1 MRSGNVSSKTIKTRI
16 VNKHDTSANW
26 SKAVNFIPK
35 KGEIIIYDD
44 LRKIKVGD
52 GATKVSSLPF
62 VEQDLSN
69 YVTDSELSSTI
80 SETVS
85 TLSKS
90 IGLVEDE
97 ITSHTS
103 NTSNPHSV
111 TKSQIGL
118 GSVVNAGQTATPT
131 SGSNSYFTAGG
142 AYTLKQ
148 DILNQ
153 TLSYEDLGTI

>member
-1 MRSGNVSSKTIKTRI
+1 MPTKYLNVKIINRR
-16 VNKHDTSANW
+16 DTSTNW
-26 SKAVNFIPK
+26 AETGNAVLDA
-35 KGEIIIYDD
+35 GEIIVYTD
-44 LRKIKVGD
+44 LHKIKVGD
-52 GATKVSSLPF
+52 GTSTISTLPF
-62 VEQDLSN
+62 IGDEDLSN
-69 YVTDSELSSTI
+69 YVTESELASTI

-103 NTSNPHSV
+103 NTSNPHNV
-111 TKSQIGL
+111 TKAQVGL
-118 GSVVNAGQTATPT
+118 GSVVNAGQTAIPT
-131 SGSNSYFTAGG
+131 LGSTSYFTAGG

-153 TLSYEDLGTI
+153 TLSYDDLGTI

>member
-1 MRSGNVSSKTIKTRI
+1 MSTRYLNAKI
-16 VNKHDTSANW
+16 INRRDTSTNW
-26 SKAVNFIPK
+26 AETGNAVLDA
-35 KGEIIIYDD
+35 GEIIVYTD
-44 LRKIKVGD
+44 LHKIKVGD
-52 GATKVSSLPF
+52 GTSTISTLPF
-62 VEQDLSN
+62 IDDKDLSN
-69 YVTDSELSSTI
+69 YVTKSELASTI

-103 NTSNPHSV
+103 NTSNPHNV

-118 GSVVNAGQTATPT
+118 GSVINAGQTATPT

>member
-1 MRSGNVSSKTIKTRI
+1 MSTKYLNAKIINRR
-16 VNKHDTSANW
+16 DTSTNW
-26 SKAVNFIPK
+26 AETGNTVLDA
-35 KGEIIIYDD
+35 GEIIVYTD
-44 LRKIKVGD
+44 LHKIKVGD
-52 GATKVSSLPF
+52 GTSTISALPF
-62 VEQDLSN
+62 IDDRDLSN

-97 ITSHTS
+97 VTTHTS
-103 NTSNPHSV
+103 NTSNPHNV

-118 GSVVNAGQTATPT
+118 GSVVNAVQTATPA

-153 TLSYEDLGTI
+153 TLSYDDLGTI

>member
-1 MRSGNVSSKTIKTRI
+1 MSTKYLNVKIINRR
-16 VNKHDTSANW
+16 DTSTNW
-26 SKAVNFIPK
+26 AETGTTILDA
-35 KGEIIIYDD
+35 GEIIVYTD
-44 LRKIKVGD
+44 LHKIKVGD
-52 GATKVSSLPF
+52 GTSTISALPF
-62 VEQDLSN
+62 IDDKDLSN
-69 YVTDSELSSTI
+69 YVTKSELTSTI

-97 ITSHTS
+97 ITTHTS
-103 NTSNPHSV
+103 STFNPHNV

-118 GSVVNAGQTATPT
+118 GSVVNAGQTSTPT

-153 TLSYEDLGTI
+153 TLSYEDLGVI